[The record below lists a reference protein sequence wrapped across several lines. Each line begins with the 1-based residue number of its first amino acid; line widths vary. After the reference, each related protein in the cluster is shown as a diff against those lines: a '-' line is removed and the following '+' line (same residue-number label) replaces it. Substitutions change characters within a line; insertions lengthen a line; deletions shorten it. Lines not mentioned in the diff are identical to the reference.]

1 MEISL
6 FLSKIFGLKL
16 SVCEVPHNTTALMVQ
31 LLCRALWIYL
41 NEEVN
46 KVLLNCAFLYCFCH
60 EDTKEVLEDGFEVEI
75 V

>member
-1 MEISL
+1 
-6 FLSKIFGLKL
+6 L

-41 NEEVN
+41 NEELN
-46 KVLLNCAFLYCFCH
+46 KVLLNCAYLYCFCDEH
-60 EDTKEVLEDGFEVEI
+60 TKEVLEDDLEVEI

>member
-1 MEISL
+1 
-6 FLSKIFGLKL
+6 
-16 SVCEVPHNTTALMVQ
+16 MVQ
-31 LLCRALWIYL
+31 LLCRALRIYL
-41 NEEVN
+41 NEEVD